1 MSFFRFIFLCI
12 LIFFLFRLLKSL
24 FSPRPS
30 ADSRILFRNEKGA
43 VNEMVQ
49 DPQCGI
55 YVAKKDAYVN
65 RVGTD
70 VLYFCGEECCHKY
83 LTNNNS
89 TIEKGVKP

>member
-1 MSFFRFIFLCI
+1 MTFFRFIFLCI
-12 LIFFLFRLLKSL
+12 LTFFLFRLLKSL

-30 ADSRILFRNEKGA
+30 ADSRILFQNEKGA

-89 TIEKGVKP
+89 KIEKGVKP

>member
-1 MSFFRFIFLCI
+1 MTFFRFIFLCI

-30 ADSRILFRNEKGA
+30 AKSRILFQNEKGA

-89 TIEKGVKP
+89 KIEKGVKP

>member
-1 MSFFRFIFLCI
+1 MTFFRFILFCI

-24 FSPRPS
+24 FPSRPP

-49 DPQCGI
+49 DPHCGI

-70 VLYFCGEECCHKY
+70 VLYFCSEECCRRY
-83 LTNNNS
+83 LTNNRK
-89 TIEKGVKP
+89 IEKGVKP

>member
-1 MSFFRFIFLCI
+1 MTFFRFIFLCI

-30 ADSRILFRNEKGA
+30 ADSRILFQNEKGA

-89 TIEKGVKP
+89 KIEKGVKP